1 MHGLHKHCEGARPV
15 CNVQWIKENSAF
27 KFCSK
32 SNLKSADW
40 PQHLLCQVVKCDACI
55 GNPLN
60 KSPQIQWESLLYS
73 GELPSPPSSLFRFM
87 GENSVGSVLLCKY
100 LQAFNGGGLDYVILN
115 VLMNA
120 NAVLSFLLQRDEENW
135 SFPLLAHIETTAEV
149 LGGLTKLLGA
159 VSPLVL
165 SISM

>member
-1 MHGLHKHCEGARPV
+1 
-15 CNVQWIKENSAF
+15 
-27 KFCSK
+27 
-32 SNLKSADW
+32 
-40 PQHLLCQVVKCDACI
+40 
-55 GNPLN
+55 
-60 KSPQIQWESLLYS
+60 
-73 GELPSPPSSLFRFM
+73 M